1 MPGAE
6 PEEWCVSVKRP
17 AFKEMATTKI
27 LRAYAID
34 KVTPANVMIPK
45 YLYEFLKRVFKEW
58 DGEHSPAWYTD
69 PDAKTLSGTD
79 FYEKPD
85 TRTASGFG
93 ETRGRLGR
101 SKPRGSLK
109 NEPIRPP
116 AAWNAKDRQVGQ
128 LPPLSHLDPDL
139 DDVQDGKTA
148 KTRIVGTKARVSC
161 EDTTH
166 GRIFIW
172 CVCAASKADKD
183 AKTYPGHWRP
193 SHGPKDI
200 RPSHPDALAD
210 GSCFDK
216 PKKRVYLTPEP
227 RKPAAKRK
235 APASKEISDH
245 EIKMRKVMDMGQG
258 VVESNNKAVRR
269 LHATSLRLSKSEM
282 LLQTTQNALVK
293 EIKKLRKEKKS
304 LKKKSTK
311 ALKGVMQHVQTFAG
325 LIKQNEPVP
334 IETTVSFFGYL
345 NKKAK
350 GGNEDDDADNTAGAS
365 VFKKAIAVLKDDG
378 SDSDSDDD
386 DDNIEDTVTFPMDYD
401 NIEQPANYKDS
412 TSFVKLKDFKDNFSD
427 DDADYEEEDED
438 SDDDDDDDD
447 DGKDDDDEE
456 EEEEEDDE

>member
-1 MPGAE
+1 
-6 PEEWCVSVKRP
+6 
-17 AFKEMATTKI
+17 MAITQI

-79 FYEKPD
+79 FYEKLD

-93 ETRGRLGR
+93 ETGGRLGR
-101 SKPRGSLK
+101 SAPRRRAADQTLPGGKPM
-109 NEPIRPP
+109 
-116 AAWNAKDRQVGQ
+116 AWNPKDRQVGQ
-128 LPPLSHLDPDL
+128 VPPTSHYDADL
-139 DDVQDGKTA
+139 DDVKDGKTA
-148 KTRIVGTKARVSC
+148 KTRMVGTKARATC
-161 EDTTH
+161 EDATH

-172 CVCAASKADKD
+172 CVCAASKADKG

-210 GSCFDK
+210 GSCADK
-216 PKKRVYLTPEP
+216 PKKRLYLTPEP

-235 APASKEISDH
+235 APASKEITDH
-245 EIKMRKVMDMGQG
+245 EIKMRKVMDMGQC
-258 VVESNNKAVRR
+258 VVDSNNKAVRK
-269 LHATSLRLSKSEM
+269 LNATSLKLSKSEM

-311 ALKGVMQHVQTFAG
+311 ALKGVMQHVETFAG

-334 IETTVSFFGYL
+334 LETTVSFFGYL
-345 NKKAK
+345 KKAN
-350 GGNEDDDADNTAGAS
+350 GENEAAEEDKTSGAK
-365 VFKKAIAVLKDDG
+365 VFKKAIAVLQHDG
-378 SDSDSDDD
+378 SDSDDD
-386 DDNIEDTVTFPMDYD
+386 DDDDHIEGTVTFPMDYD
-401 NIEQPANYKDS
+401 DIETPAHYKES
-412 TSFVKLKDFKDNFSD
+412 TSFVKLNDFKENFSD
-427 DDADYEEEDED
+427 DDADDDNRSDSESNDDKD
-438 SDDDDDDDD
+438 SDDNGSDDDRS
-447 DGKDDDDEE
+447 
-456 EEEEEDDE
+456 EED

>member
-1 MPGAE
+1 
-6 PEEWCVSVKRP
+6 
-17 AFKEMATTKI
+17 MAITKI
-27 LRAYAID
+27 LRAYAIE

-45 YLYEFLKRVFKEW
+45 YLYDFLKRVFKEW

-69 PDAKTLSGTD
+69 PNAKTLSGTD
-79 FYEKPD
+79 FYETPSEVLL
-85 TRTASGFG
+85 RTANGFG
-93 ETRGRLGR
+93 ETGGGLGR
-101 SKPRGSLK
+101 SRPSAHGSSGARGQPK
-109 NEPIRPP
+109 
-116 AAWNAKDRQVGQ
+116 AWNAKDREVGKV
-128 LPPLSHLDPDL
+128 PPLSHFDADL
-139 DDVQDGKTA
+139 DDVKDGKTA
-148 KTRIVGTKARVSC
+148 KTRIVGTKARVAC
-161 EDTTH
+161 EDATH
-166 GRIFIW
+166 GKVFIW

-235 APASKEISDH
+235 APASKEITAH

-258 VVESNNKAVRR
+258 VVDSNNKAVRK

-293 EIKKLRKEKKS
+293 EIKKLRKDRKN

-311 ALKGVMQHVQTFAG
+311 ALKGVMQHVETFAG

-334 IETTVSFFGYL
+334 LETTVSFFGYL
-345 NKKAK
+345 KKAK
-350 GGNEDDDADNTAGAS
+350 GGNEDKEEDNTAGAS

-378 SDSDSDDD
+378 SDSDSDHD
-386 DDNIEDTVTFPMDYD
+386 DDNIEGTVTFPMDYD
-401 NIEQPANYKDS
+401 NIEQPAHYKDS

-427 DDADYEEEDED
+427 DDADDEEEDED
-438 SDDDDDDDD
+438 SQDDDDDDE
-447 DGKDDDDEE
+447 DGKDDDDDEE
-456 EEEEEDDE
+456 EEEEEDDDE